1 MRPIDRRTGALDPL
15 ETLSTGSLEEGR
27 FDNVAVFEYMNLRG
41 SAYQFDADR
50 PCYLC
55 RAGWEFPFLACAWV

>member
-1 MRPIDRRTGALDPL
+1 MVQVHCDEGLANW
-15 ETLSTGSLEEGR
+15 TGSLEEGR

-50 PCYLC
+50 PRYLC
-55 RAGWEFPFLACAWV
+55 RAAWELPFLACAWE

>member
-1 MRPIDRRTGALDPL
+1 MFLRSLDPL
-15 ETLSTGSLEEGR
+15 ATFSTGSLEEGG

-50 PCYLC
+50 PRYLC
-55 RAGWEFPFLACAWV
+55 RRAGWELPFLACAWA